1 MLPGQLAAGRG
12 ESLCESAQPCALLQG
27 AGEFIGAVVAH
38 TQADEVVRDPEV
50 DLGVPGPA
58 VPEDV
63 GGGFPHHQAQEVAGG
78 LREVGRDGRG
88 IDGRPRV
95 DVCRGKH
102 PGRFGEILPL
112 LPLIYLVVN
121 QIGKP
126 RGTWPVLGAGLV
138 AVFALPVQD
147 VVAPSTVLVACALVF
162 LIWGAVCGTP
172 HGRATFGA
180 QAAGALVFGGLVI
193 AGPAVDPEL
202 GRCLVAAGWFLHGV
216 WDFVHLWLD
225 KVVARTFAE
234 WCGVVD
240 VLVAAQLLFI
250 V

>member
-1 MLPGQLAAGRG
+1 MTAPTPHMTAETRHTAEVLKRRWPTALAV
-12 ESLCESAQPCALLQG
+12 ALATLNVIDSGSQDL
-27 AGEFIGAVVAH
+27 
-38 TQADEVVRDPEV
+38 AD
-50 DLGVPGPA
+50 A
-58 VPEDV
+58 V
-63 GGGFPHHQAQEVAGG
+63 GG
-78 LREVGRDGRG
+78 
-88 IDGRPRV
+88 
-95 DVCRGKH
+95 
-102 PGRFGEILPL
+102 FGEVLPL

-180 QAAGALVFGGLVI
+180 QAAGALVFGGLAI
-193 AGPAVDPEL
+193 AGLAVDPEL